1 MNPETGEQHP
11 DAHSWSKSSYSSNE
25 GGECVEVAATDH
37 AVLVRDSKDLT
48 RPTWPSAPRAGPTSC
63 FTPRVLTCR
72 SGVRRPRPGRA
83 PPPCVR
89 SFRPPPP
96 RSPTPRRRKRARG
109 CSCRA
114 GW

>member
-48 RPTWPSAPRAGPTSC
+48 RPHLAVGPTGWADFVLYAPGPDLPERGAPPASGPR
-63 FTPRVLTCR
+63 TPTVRQIFPAPAPAVTDAATEEAG
-72 SGVRRPRPGRA
+72 SGV
-83 PPPCVR
+83 
-89 SFRPPPP
+89 
-96 RSPTPRRRKRARG
+96 
-109 CSCRA
+109 
-114 GW
+114 